1 MRQGCPLSPYL
12 FLLAVELLAIRVR
25 LCESIRGLYTGPF
38 ENKISQYADDTNF
51 PLQPTVD
58 CFNTLVDVLNRFS
71 SISGLKPNY
80 EKCKVLRIGSLKNS
94 RFRIDTEY
102 PFEWTDGSV
111 GDLGVHIPP
120 DLTHIVDVNFNPRS
134 EKARKILQLW

>member
-51 PLQPTVD
+51 PLQPTVH
-58 CFNTLVDVLNRFS
+58 CFKTLVDVGSDLGFEN
-71 SISGLKPNY
+71 
-80 EKCKVLRIGSLKNS
+80 IGS
-94 RFRIDTEY
+94 
-102 PFEWTDGSV
+102 
-111 GDLGVHIPP
+111 VHCK
-120 DLTHIVDVNFNPRS
+120 S
-134 EKARKILQLW
+134 S